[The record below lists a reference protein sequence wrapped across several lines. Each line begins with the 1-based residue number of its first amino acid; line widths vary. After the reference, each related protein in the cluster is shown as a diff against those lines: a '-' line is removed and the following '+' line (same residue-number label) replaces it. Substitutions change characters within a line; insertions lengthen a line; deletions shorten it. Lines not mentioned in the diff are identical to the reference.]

1 MKEEILALRDL
12 GVSISEISHRTGYS
26 LTEICEVLYRQNQED
41 IENDS
46 L

>member
-1 MKEEILALRDL
+1 MKEEILALRRL
-12 GVSISEISHRTGYS
+12 GLSISEISHRTGHTI
-26 LTEICEVLYRQNQED
+26 TEVCEVLYRQNQED